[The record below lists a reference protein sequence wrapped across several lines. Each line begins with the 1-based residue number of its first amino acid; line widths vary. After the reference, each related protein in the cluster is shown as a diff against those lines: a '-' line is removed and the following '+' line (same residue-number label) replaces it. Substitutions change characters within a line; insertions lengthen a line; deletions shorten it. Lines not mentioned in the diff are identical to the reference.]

1 MKLGDA
7 KLKRVFTFLIGFG
20 FSTIGAVYIISYCNL
35 MTVGYN
41 FHEYVQFIIR
51 RLECQYF
58 LIGLCLIFLSI
69 YTPGGRKYE
78 LHI

>member
-1 MKLGDA
+1 MM
-7 KLKRVFTFLIGFG
+7 RIFSFLIGFG
-20 FSTIGAVYIISYCNL
+20 LTVIGAIYIISYCNL

-41 FHEYVQFIIR
+41 LKQYVHFIIR
-51 RLECQYF
+51 RIECQYF
-58 LIGLCLIFLSI
+58 VIGLVLIFLSL

>member
-41 FHEYVQFIIR
+41 FHEYVHFIIR